1 MGPAP
6 GGIHDVHACHHE
18 PLGQPA
24 QAAMGMPVA
33 GGAGGGR
40 AYAFCGYSLRQS
52 GGKWHSRL
60 CQVGRLHWECQS
72 LTSWVLLVGSANN
85 LPAIQ
90 DPVLHSFFWA
100 QLTCAVLGS
109 LPSWTWQTL
118 CSLETYASFTS
129 ETYAQAGLSG
139 LGMLLN

>member
-1 MGPAP
+1 MAFPA
-6 GGIHDVHACHHE
+6 
-18 PLGQPA
+18 L
-24 QAAMGMPVA
+24 
-33 GGAGGGR
+33 
-40 AYAFCGYSLRQS
+40 S
-52 GGKWHSRL
+52 GG
-60 CQVGRLHWECQS
+60 QVALGMSIPAES
-72 LTSWVLLVGSANN
+72 TSWVLLVGSANN